1 LEKIDGMIKGLKEG
15 DTVDTLTEE
24 LVGYETSML
33 PHLEEEEVECL
44 PLMRAYFTSE
54 EMGPVIQKIIGNGPK
69 VSVILDEDPHFIPTF
84 A

>member
-1 LEKIDGMIKGLKEG
+1 MEKIDGMMKGLKEG

-33 PHLEEEEVECL
+33 PHLEQEEVECL
-44 PLMRAYFTSE
+44 PLMRAYFTPAE
-54 EMGPVIQKIIGNGPK
+54 VGPEIQKIVANGPK
-69 VSVILDEDPHFIPTF
+69 VSVILDENPHLIPTI